1 MYQVSAWQAVQS
13 PRLAQHV
20 DFYLA
25 CHQFYW
31 GFNFK
36 IGSLQVQAVRTCL
49 QHVNTST
56 SGSASKAHLESAAET
71 EAFPQYGL
79 QWIFGVT
86 YVLRLQAER
95 IYESNSQIF

>member
-1 MYQVSAWQAVQS
+1 MQ
-13 PRLAQHV
+13 
-20 DFYLA
+20 
-25 CHQFYW
+25 
-31 GFNFK
+31 G
-36 IGSLQVQAVRTCL
+36 TCL

-56 SGSASKAHLESAAET
+56 SGLTSKVGQAHLESAAET

-95 IYESNSQIF
+95 IYESNSQIFEATLFKPEFLATTTMLPES